1 MGWHRLAI
9 NGRVPCRFQARTKL
23 REQQEVN
30 AQLRSYIEGILLN
43 IVENQPSLLER
54 KNPWSR
60 ERREP
65 TKKKEIVT
73 EKKIAARHEAAV
85 SPFFSVP
92 AGSTSAF
99 HGKKK
104 MKKTEKNERNH
115 HTISSNPSIRVRS

>member
-1 MGWHRLAI
+1 MSFPGQDEA
-9 NGRVPCRFQARTKL
+9 ARTAGGQRPAAL
-23 REQQEVN
+23 LHRGHP
-30 AQLRSYIEGILLN
+30 AQH
-43 IVENQPSLLER
+43 
-54 KNPWSR
+54 
-60 ERREP
+60 RREP
-65 TKKKEIVT
+65 AVAAGTQKSLKPRETGADKKKEIVT